1 MRKVCRWR
9 VGTPQKKVAGYLRCN
24 LQQKCLSCSQFVATF
39 LAFNGGSEP
48 DGHGGDGGG
57 GQVRGGIHA
66 LAHSGVRVRCRRGVQ
81 GLRGAL
87 LRVLVLPLQPPLRVL
102 ALLRALLEQGLL
114 PGGQPPELVRLPIRA
129 RLRLVRV
136 LLLRSWRILV
146 SLLLSQWL
154 TELRLREPL
163 QCYLFSYAVS
173 FICLTFG
180 FEAVGCRFC
189 LYKSKRRAK
198 LFWPGVPL
206 FFWLG

>member
-48 DGHGGDGGG
+48 DGHGDDGGG

-87 LRVLVLPLQPPLRVL
+87 LRVLVLPLQPPLPVL
-102 ALLRALLEQGLL
+102 ALLRALLGQGLL
-114 PGGQPPELVRLPIRA
+114 PGGQPLVLVRLPIRA

-173 FICLTFG
+173 FYLFY
-180 FEAVGCRFC
+180 FRFRSGW
-189 LYKSKRRAK
+189 L
-198 LFWPGVPL
+198 PL
-206 FFWLG
+206 LSV